1 MNEMRNRQFFEDI
14 ASHLTIETRA
24 FIDGKYCNS
33 ASGKKFETLNPAT
46 GQVLAN
52 AAHCDIADVDRAVA
66 AARKSF
72 NSGVWSRATP
82 EHRKSVL
89 LKLAN
94 LVRGNSDELSVLESL
109 NSGKGISDCLNE
121 IANEV
126 SNAFQWY
133 AELIDK
139 SFGSVVPTGDT
150 ALSIIIKEPIGV
162 VGFVLPWN
170 FPLLLAAWKLAPALA
185 SGCSVVLK
193 PAEQTPLTAIRFAAL
208 AAEAGIPDGVLNI
221 VPGLGETTGQAVG
234 RHNDID
240 AVSFT
245 GSTEIGALFLKY
257 AAESNMKP
265 VGLEMGGKSPLIVL
279 DDAIIDDNMINNAVM
294 AACWNGGQ
302 NCSANMR
309 QIVHKSRKDEFLHR
323 VTERV
328 KYLVLGEPL
337 DPATEIGSM
346 ITSAHR
352 ERILGYIAKGKSEG
366 AKLITGGNK
375 VESFPGFFIEPTIF
389 DHVTRDMAIAREE
402 IFGPV
407 LGIMTVSTIEEA
419 LEIAED
425 SEYGLHASIFTSDIN
440 KAITLARR
448 IRCGTISINRFT
460 EGDIKTPFGGYK
472 KSGSLARDN
481 GVEAMDQYQQTKT
494 IWAEISSLL

>member
-1 MNEMRNRQFFEDI
+1 
-14 ASHLTIETRA
+14 
-24 FIDGKYCNS
+24 
-33 ASGKKFETLNPAT
+33 
-46 GQVLAN
+46 
-52 AAHCDIADVDRAVA
+52 
-66 AARKSF
+66 
-72 NSGVWSRATP
+72 
-82 EHRKSVL
+82 
-89 LKLAN
+89 
-94 LVRGNSDELSVLESL
+94 
-109 NSGKGISDCLNE
+109 
-121 IANEV
+121 
-126 SNAFQWY
+126 
-133 AELIDK
+133 
-139 SFGSVVPTGDT
+139 
-150 ALSIIIKEPIGV
+150 
-162 VGFVLPWN
+162 
-170 FPLLLAAWKLAPALA
+170 
-185 SGCSVVLK
+185 
-193 PAEQTPLTAIRFAAL
+193 
-208 AAEAGIPDGVLNI
+208 
-221 VPGLGETTGQAVG
+221 
-234 RHNDID
+234 
-240 AVSFT
+240 
-245 GSTEIGALFLKY
+245 
-257 AAESNMKP
+257 
-265 VGLEMGGKSPLIVL
+265 
-279 DDAIIDDNMINNAVM
+279 
-294 AACWNGGQ
+294 
-302 NCSANMR
+302 
-309 QIVHKSRKDEFLHR
+309 
-323 VTERV
+323 
-328 KYLVLGEPL
+328 L

-448 IRCGTISINRFT
+448 IRCGTISINRVT